1 MKLILAMAL
10 LQGMTAYAGEVRGN
24 GYTARFDERTET
36 APGDLHGETV
46 GGIRLVRTSDQALV
60 WQENTPLRPGCGNVA
75 AVTAINDRY
84 MALCGN
90 LGGRH
95 YTQKIIFTQGSSLS
109 MVSIDQYDSPSPV
122 RVERNGSLA
131 IDVLRRDLFPAELTG
146 PHYFPTVYRLRH
158 DDATFSFVPSFDGDA
173 AERYWLHYRATRQAA
188 PAAEVLPELLASLL
202 AAQSGKQSICAELD
216 TLAADLQQGRQYD
229 AQGAR
234 TLMRTWLHKLS
245 AIGYPAFDTQAC
257 PGRI

>member
-1 MKLILAMAL
+1 MKLLLVMAL
-10 LQGMTAYAGEVRGN
+10 LQGMTAYAGEVRSN
-24 GYTARFDERTET
+24 GYTVRFDERIET

-46 GGIRLVRTSDQALV
+46 GGIRLVRTADQALV

-84 MALCGN
+84 MALCGH

-109 MVSIDQYDSPSPV
+109 MASVDQYDSPSPV

-131 IDVLRRDLFPAELTG
+131 IDVLRRDLFPGELTG

-158 DDATFSFVPSFDGDA
+158 DDAMFGFLPSFDGDV

-234 TLMRTWLHKLS
+234 TLMRTWLHKLP
-245 AIGYPAFDTQAC
+245 AVGYPAFDTQAC
-257 PGRI
+257 PDRI